1 MGLQRN
7 ISTKKGSLRLKILFV
22 LVYITIYVKGQF
34 EYKTWKLPLHEV
46 KER

>member
-1 MGLQRN
+1 MGLQQN

-22 LVYITIYVKGQF
+22 LVYVTIYVKDQF

-46 KER
+46 KEG